1 MSTDRGPLE
10 WAEHSPSHLTG
21 LKLMGAPV
29 KLTVSQGQ
37 PVSLNCS
44 VEGMEDPDIL
54 WMKDGA
60 MVQGLNQMYVSVSE
74 QHWIGFLRC
83 KTVGEGVGYQPGDTG
98 SWGQC

>member
-1 MSTDRGPLE
+1 M
-10 WAEHSPSHLTG
+10 
-21 LKLMGAPV
+21 

-60 MVQGLNQMYVSVSE
+60 MVQGLDQMYVSISE

-83 KTVGEGVGYQPGDTG
+83 RTMGKGVGYQPGDIG
-98 SWGQC
+98 SWGNADAQRSVVSLFYNLWKLPEVRAG